1 MQLLQLS
8 NVTTKKMSAHSRH
21 ITQPST
27 YRFET
32 QTIPFVTF
40 AMDNVHRNFGF
51 SANFCSQAECL
62 HRTHRWTKKTD
73 RQLIHNVIYYDVR
86 KIINAVKPAKMT
98 SFGKPCQYVTNHPGQ
113 LSLAIPP

>member
-1 MQLLQLS
+1 
-8 NVTTKKMSAHSRH
+8 
-21 ITQPST
+21 
-27 YRFET
+27 
-32 QTIPFVTF
+32 
-40 AMDNVHRNFGF
+40 MD
-51 SANFCSQAECL
+51 
-62 HRTHRWTKKTD
+62 KKTD